1 MKGEVKGLIGLF
13 LVLFDYCLLLWL
25 KFWGARGASHHSA
38 LMGCCQTIS
47 YTFYS
52 SNYPVD
58 EGNEDLGKVWDN
70 ILLFFCLVQI
80 KVIALASNPGREG
93 AKVSANITELQK
105 SLKCQ

>member
-80 KVIALASNPGREG
+80 KVIALALNLGREG
-93 AKVSANITELQK
+93 AKVSAKITELQK
-105 SLKCQ
+105 SLKFQ